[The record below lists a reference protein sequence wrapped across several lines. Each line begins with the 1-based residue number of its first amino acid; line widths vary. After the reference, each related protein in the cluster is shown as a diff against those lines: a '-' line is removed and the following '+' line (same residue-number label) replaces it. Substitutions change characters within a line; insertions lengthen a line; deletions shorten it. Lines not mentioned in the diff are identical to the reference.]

1 MRPVLLVIGQF
12 TCIALLLFGGGSD
25 LPALAWGLFGIGILI
40 FLWAAAS
47 LGASNFTVMPDPRA
61 GGAFTQRG
69 IYRFVRHPMY
79 TAVLVCGLAMTLGSP
94 TMLRIIALAACAMIL
109 VLKIGY
115 EERQL
120 SARYPE
126 YPAKMKGVARLLP
139 FIW

>member
-12 TCIALLLFGGGSD
+12 TCIALLLFGGGFD
-25 LPALAWGLFGIGILI
+25 LPMLAWGLFVIGILI

-47 LGASNFTVMPDPRA
+47 LGTSNFTVMPDPRA

-79 TAVLVCGLAMTLGSP
+79 TAVLVCGLAMTMGAP
-94 TMLRIIALAACAMIL
+94 TTLRIVALLVCTIVL

-115 EERQL
+115 EERRL
-120 SARYPE
+120 ASHYPQYHE
-126 YPAKMKGVARLLP
+126 RMKGVSRLLP
-139 FIW
+139 FVW